1 MKSAELIKIYP
12 LTFAGVVLSAMCCAV
27 TAFFSW
33 QVAAAELL
41 VLLVWICI
49 AVYRVRRDFKAVR
62 RTVAAMSAS
71 LYREDDASLQSF
83 PLPVAVFD
91 SADRV
96 LWYNRRFQS
105 EVLTE
110 ISPKSKDI
118 RQFTGGMGL
127 EKIREKSRFNTTVGK
142 RAYTVYFSP
151 VENAGKPS
159 YALIFAEDTELKATA
174 HAYAL
179 SKPAVAMIVTDSAE
193 EIYRTFR
200 ESEYAEITGALD
212 RIIEEWFS
220 GYDCV
225 FRKLGGGRF
234 LAVLPE
240 NALQRMIDAKFDV
253 LERVR
258 SYTFHNAPVGLTLS
272 IGVGRGDTL
281 SDAESNARQALDM
294 ALGRGGDQT
303 ALKGRDDVYR
313 FFGGVSKG
321 VEKRTKVRTRVVA
334 SAIAE
339 MLRNCDQVFI
349 MGHKFSDIDSIGAA
363 VGMRKAALTLQKKAK
378 IVTSEKT
385 SLALPLIEYVR
396 AETDEDCFISSAD
409 AEDALTDKTLLIV
422 VDTHR
427 QDFTEAPELCEKAS
441 SVIVIDHHRKTVDY
455 IRKAVIFYHEP
466 HASSAC
472 EMVTEL
478 LEYMDS
484 KPVLTAL
491 EANALLAGIMLDT
504 KDFIL
509 RTGVRTFEAAAFLRA
524 RGADTVR
531 VNSFF
536 NSSLESKKL
545 CGQVVLGAQ
554 FYRGCAISTANM
566 ESKDIR
572 VIAAKAADE
581 LLTVSGV
588 DASFVLFP
596 TDSTIN
602 ISARSMGKVNVQLVM
617 ESLGGGGHQTMA
629 AAQLSKTTLSEALE
643 RLKTAIDTYFSEQ

>member
-12 LTFAGVVLSAMCCAV
+12 LTFAGVVLSTMCCAV

-62 RTVAAMSAS
+62 RTVTAMSAS
-71 LYREDDASLQSF
+71 FYREEDASLQSF

-151 VENAGKPS
+151 VESAGKPS

-363 VGMRKAALTLQKKAK
+363 VGMRKAALMLQKKAK

-596 TDSTIN
+596 TDFTIN

>member
-1 MKSAELIKIYP
+1 MKPAELIRIYP
-12 LTFAGVVLSAMCCAV
+12 LTVTGILLSAVFCTV

-33 QVAAAELL
+33 QIATAEFFALL
-41 VLLVWICI
+41 IWTCI
-49 AVYRVRRDFKAVR
+49 AIYRVRRDFKAVR
-62 RTVAAMSAS
+62 STVTAMSAS
-71 LYREDDASLQSF
+71 LYREDEAALQSF

-91 SADRV
+91 SADRI

-105 EVLTE
+105 EVLTD

-127 EKIREKSRFNTTVGK
+127 EKLREKSRFNTTVGK

-193 EIYRTFR
+193 EIYRAFR

-212 RIIEEWFS
+212 RIIENWFS

-240 NALQRMIDAKFDV
+240 NALQRMIDVKFDV
-253 LERVR
+253 LEQVR
-258 SYTFHNAPVGLTLS
+258 SYTYHDAPVGLTLS

-339 MLRNCDQVFI
+339 MIRNCDQVFI
-349 MGHKFSDIDSIGAA
+349 MGHKFSDIDCIGAA
-363 VGMRKAALTLQKKAK
+363 VGMRKAALTFQKTAK
-378 IVTSEKT
+378 IVTSDKT

-396 AETDEDCFISSAD
+396 AETDEDCFISPEE
-409 AEDALTDKTLLIV
+409 AEQTLTDKTLLIV

-427 QDFTEAPELCEKAS
+427 QDFTEAPALCEKAS

-455 IRKAVIFYHEP
+455 IRKSVIFYHEP
-466 HASSAC
+466 HASSAS

-478 LEYMDS
+478 LEYMEHS
-484 KPVLTAL
+484 PKLTTL

-531 VNSFF
+531 VKSFF
-536 NSSLESKKL
+536 DSSLESKKL

-554 FYRGCAISTANM
+554 FYRGCAISIADM
-566 ESKDIR
+566 ESRDVR

-581 LLTVSGV
+581 LLTVSEV
-588 DASFVLFP
+588 NASFVLFP
-596 TDSTIN
+596 TGSTAN
-602 ISARSMGKVNVQLVM
+602 ISARSMGKINVQLVM

-629 AAQLSKTTLSEALE
+629 AAQLPKTTLSRALE
-643 RLKTAIDTYFSEQ
+643 QLKSAIDAYFSEQ